1 MKTILYPTRGG
12 QTSYLNQD
20 AVIKL
25 AMEGKAELIFLYVS
39 NVQFLEKLGY
49 VSYTKVVE
57 EELEELGEFLLA
69 MACERAGNAGWKA
82 EAVVR
87 QGVFLEAVNEVIQE
101 HQVDTLVIGAPGSTH
116 AVTTTDFLQNL
127 IQEIK
132 ETHQIEVLVI
142 QDGQLIDL
150 KSVIH

>member
-12 QTSYLNQD
+12 QTSYQNQD

-25 AMEGKAELIFLYVS
+25 AREEKAKLIFLYVS
-39 NVQFLEKLGY
+39 NVQFLERCGH
-49 VSYTKVVE
+49 VSHTKVVE
-57 EELEELGEFLLA
+57 EELEDLGEFLLV
-69 MACERAGNAGWKA
+69 MACERAEKAGWKA

-87 QGVFLEAVNEVIQE
+87 QGVFLEAVNEVILE
-101 HQVDTLVIGAPGSTH
+101 YQVDTFVIGAPGSTH

-142 QDGQLIDL
+142 QDGHLIDL
-150 KSVIH
+150 